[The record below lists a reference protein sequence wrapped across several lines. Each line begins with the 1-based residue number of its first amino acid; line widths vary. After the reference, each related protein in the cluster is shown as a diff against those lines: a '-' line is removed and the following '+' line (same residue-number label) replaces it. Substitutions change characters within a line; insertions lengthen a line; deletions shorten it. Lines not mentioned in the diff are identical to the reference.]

1 MDGPP
6 HPEEL
11 QRLVERK
18 RDPEEIEDD
27 DLSTD
32 DDDEV
37 ELTDDEVE
45 DEDAAAGLDDDD
57 DESEESSLDEL
68 LAQRSASRRGT
79 DDAEDE
85 VEEILSFVPEPELG
99 SVDPLPS
106 KIVPVKDQME
116 FVCKSCY
123 LVKKKSQ
130 LADPERMF
138 CRDCV

>member
-1 MDGPP
+1 MA
-6 HPEEL
+6 
-11 QRLVERK
+11 ERK
-18 RDPEEIEDD
+18 KTDPELENDE
-27 DLSTD
+27 LTD
-32 DDDEV
+32 DDDDV

-45 DEDAAAGLDDDD
+45 DEDAAASLDDDD
-57 DESEESSLDEL
+57 DDSEESSLDEL
-68 LAQRSASRRGT
+68 LAQRSAARRGSG
-79 DDAEDE
+79 DDSEDD

-123 LVKKKSQ
+123 LVKKRSQ
-130 LADPERMF
+130 LADAERMF